1 MLLEKGSRQAS
12 NNLHNSHCVSEGS
25 FKGDCV
31 KENSFDQLTNVP
43 TTEDKLIDTS
53 FNKNHLTNIM
63 TPVPVTKNQMINV
76 PPTISDH
83 SVNGQSSLEY
93 MKELPEKPVTKLT
106 RPVILKGI
114 GTSLYDY
121 MTMSLY

>member
-12 NNLHNSHCVSEGS
+12 NNLHNSHYVSEGS
-25 FKGDCV
+25 YKGDCV

-53 FNKNHLTNIM
+53 FNKNHLTNIK

-76 PPTISDH
+76 PPTVSDH
-83 SVNGQSSLEY
+83 FVNGQSSLEY
-93 MKELPEKPVTKLT
+93 MKELLEKPVTKLT

-114 GTSLYDY
+114 GTSH
-121 MTMSLY
+121 